1 MHSTGVV
8 KPFIPA
14 DGYARAA
21 KVAAEICARHAA
33 EVDHD
38 ARFPRE
44 GMEEMKEQ
52 KLLSMMIPRAF
63 GGGGASLIQVAQVC
77 ATLGKACSSSA
88 MIFAMHQIKLSS
100 LVSHGTESAW
110 HAAFMRRVADEQ
122 LLLASATTETGIGG
136 DLRNSICAVETE
148 GRQARLTKDAT
159 VISYAQEAD
168 AILATARKHPEA
180 QSSDQVMVAL
190 TKDQYTLD
198 KTTTWDTLGM
208 RGTCSEG
215 FMLRAEFS
223 PDQVFPKPFAEIAA
237 QSMLACSHLLWSSAW
252 LGVAN
257 GAVARAQAFV
267 KAEVRKKPDSR
278 PPGML
283 RLAEA
288 SNMLHLMRANI
299 LEGLNRFRRAQ
310 KEPDELGSVGF
321 AVAMN
326 NVKLASSRM
335 LVETVNHAMMICGIA
350 GYRNDTPYSLG
361 RSLRDAHSA
370 PLMISN
376 DRIFANQ
383 GNLLLI
389 AKMDGQFDH

>member
-1 MHSTGVV
+1 MRQTGVV
-8 KPFIPA
+8 KPFIPS
-14 DGYARAA
+14 DGYSRAA
-21 KVAAEICARHAA
+21 QAVA
-33 EVDHD
+33 EVAVQHADTVD
-38 ARFPRE
+38 REARFPAE
-44 GMEEMKEQ
+44 AIGEMKKQ
-52 KLLSMMIPRAF
+52 RLLAMMIPREH
-63 GGGGASLIQVAQVC
+63 GGGGATLVQVAQAC
-77 ATLGKACSSSA
+77 ATIGRACASSA

-100 LVSHGTESAW
+100 LITHSGDSKW
-110 HAAFMRRVADEQ
+110 HLNFMRRVAAEQ

-136 DLRNSICAVETE
+136 DLRNSICAIEQTGAKASLV
-148 GRQARLTKDAT
+148 KDAT
-159 VISYAQEAD
+159 VISYALNAD
-168 AILATARKHPEA
+168 AILATARRNPDA
-180 QSSDQVMVAL
+180 PSSDQVMVAVL
-190 TKDQYTLD
+190 RDQYTLD
-198 KTTTWDTLGM
+198 RTTTWDTLGM

-223 PDQVFPKPFAEIAA
+223 AEQVFPKAFAEIAA
-237 QSMLACSHLLWSSAW
+237 QSMLACSHLLWSSVW
-252 LGVAN
+252 LGIAN
-257 GAVARAQAFV
+257 GAVSKAQAYV

-299 LEGLNRFRRAQ
+299 LDGLLRYRKAQ
-310 KEPDELGSVGF
+310 KNGDELSSVGF

-335 LVETVNHAMMICGIA
+335 LVETVNHAMMICGLA

-383 GNLLLI
+383 GNLLLVSR
-389 AKMDGQFDH
+389 MDSQFAA